1 MTYLDQL
8 YPWCI
13 TRPLPHLQRRV
24 VARFRRRH
32 EAEAHLQVIKRLV
45 PHITYSIIFDPVSEP
60 EKPNDS
66 SKEAAHTRNA
76 KDTITQTSGEHSPIC
91 PDGMRARQD

>member
-13 TRPLPHLQRRV
+13 IRPLPHLQRRV

-60 EKPNDS
+60 EKSDDS
-66 SKEAAHTRNA
+66 SKGVKHTR
-76 KDTITQTSGEHSPIC
+76 KSQDTLTQTSGEHSPIF
-91 PDGMRARQD
+91 PDGMRTRQD